1 MKIWISNMDNFQI
14 HIVKKNLYGNESHWI
29 GLYGSFFFR
38 DIATDSTNISLKPD
52 ETLRLCV

>member
-1 MKIWISNMDNFQI
+1 MDNFQI

-38 DIATDSTNISLKPD
+38 VVWCFVALKF
-52 ETLRLCV
+52 VKNKH